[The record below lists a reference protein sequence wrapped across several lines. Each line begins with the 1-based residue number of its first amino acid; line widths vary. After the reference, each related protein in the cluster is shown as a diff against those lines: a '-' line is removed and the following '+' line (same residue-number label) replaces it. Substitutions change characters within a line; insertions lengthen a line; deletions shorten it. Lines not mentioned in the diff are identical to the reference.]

1 MKLDHRHFL
10 PLSACLYAM
19 GMLLSVQGK
28 SAPLVNLFF
37 IVLATYMLYVGLCRF
52 HLSAHSQPSGPYV
65 RSLVGNYTR
74 SLAEQEQERQ
84 EAHNRGEDIRQASFE
99 QEQIAWEVLTKMAE
113 AGSSWRDIE
122 GVSMQLGLMLFMAR
136 KSDMETLER
145 IYGKDF
151 YDPLK
156 PENKP

>member
-1 MKLDHRHFL
+1 MSMGGVGAAIAELDKLLEHSHLL
-10 PLSACLYAM
+10 PTA
-19 GMLLSVQGK
+19 GSV
-28 SAPLVNLFF
+28 S
-37 IVLATYMLYVGLCRF
+37 Y
-52 HLSAHSQPSGPYV
+52 QPSLLEQDEINSG
-65 RSLVGNYTR
+65 LMGNTR
-74 SLAEQEQERQ
+74 SLAEQEQDRY
-84 EAHNRGEDIRQASFE
+84 EAHMRGEDIRRKSYD

-156 PENKP
+156 QEVKP